1 MSEEKLQKQ
10 THEGD
15 RAKSLY
21 DDPMVQ
27 AALDSIE
34 NTVLEAIK
42 ASAAD
47 EAEVRERAYIM
58 YRLHQNFKQQFLNAM
73 RTGDAAKKEL
83 LRIRDPNRFMRMVN
97 AK

>member
-1 MSEEKLQKQ
+1 MTEKLQQ
-10 THEGD
+10 QSHDGD
-15 RAKSLY
+15 RAQSLY

-27 AALDSIE
+27 QALESIE

-42 ASAAD
+42 SSAAD

-73 RTGDAAKKEL
+73 RTGEAAKKEL